1 MKNNFDDG
9 MGPMGVNM
17 HLHIGKVFK
26 MRLQPKS

>member
-9 MGPMGVNM
+9 MGVNM

-26 MRLQPKS
+26 MRLKPKS